1 MPKKNNYTLFKV
13 FYIGEHYHGSQ
24 RQPKLKTIEGKLLN
38 ALHNK
43 GYLSDEHYKD
53 QIIHSAG
60 RTDAG
65 VHSRGMTFGFYNQRD
80 VFYPIEVN
88 TDTPEEII
96 VWSSGT
102 SDLNDD
108 NIPKVHPRYQA
119 HQRHYKYFFLDS
131 HHLLNPDIVQ
141 ETINN
146 LTGTHDFRN
155 FSKFEQDK
163 ITIRTV
169 DQIRVETIGD
179 LWIFDFKAKSF
190 LWNQIRKMMR
200 VIIQIGSQQWHS
212 EVLISLFNPHDLKY
226 ALKVE
231 PLSPNG
237 LIIWDVTYPSHMEF
251 QICRKSIQKLS
262 SHLSSWIDELIL
274 KKSLLNRVRDSF
286 Q

>member
-1 MPKKNNYTLFKV
+1 MPEKNKYTLFKV
-13 FYIGEHYHGSQ
+13 YYFGEHYHGSQ
-24 RQPKLKTIEGKLLN
+24 RQPKLPTIEGKLLN
-38 ALHNK
+38 ALNNK

-65 VHSRGMTFGFYNQRD
+65 VHSRGMTYGFYTQRD

-88 TDTPEEII
+88 TSLPEEII
-96 VWSSGT
+96 IWSSGS

-108 NIPKVHPRYQA
+108 NSPKVHPRYQA
-119 HQRHYKYFFLDS
+119 LQRHYKYFFLDS
-131 HHLLNPDIVQ
+131 QHVLNLDIVH
-141 ETINN
+141 ETIDN

-163 ITIRTV
+163 NTVRTV
-169 DQIRVETIGD
+169 DQISVETVGN

-190 LWNQIRKMMR
+190 LWNQIRKMVR
-200 VIIQIGSQQWHS
+200 VIIQIGSKQWLS
-212 EVLISLFNPHDLKY
+212 EVLISLFNPRDLKY

-231 PLSPNG
+231 PVSPNG
-237 LIIWDVTYPSHMEF
+237 LILWDVTYPSHMEF
-251 QICRKSIQKLS
+251 QHCKKSIQKLN
-262 SHLSSWIDELIL
+262 SHHSSWVDELKI
-274 KKSLLNRVRDSF
+274 KKSLLDRINDSF